1 MSAQKLIIVIGATGA
16 QGQAVVDALLAPEA
30 HGLASPYAVRAL
42 TRDPTTK
49 QALDLAARGVEC
61 MKGSFEDLDSV
72 ALALNGAYGVWVNT
86 DGFTVGEIKRR
97 RNLRMMALNSKSRQ
111 NWPPTFGRTEV
122 DTRDFSAAHLLG
134 EMKEIYIGMRIF
146 ETAKQAHGLRHYV
159 YSSLPYV
166 SKATGFDPDYKVDH
180 MDAKARVADWLRAQ
194 PSVASDDALSWS
206 IVTTGPYMELLMG
219 GLFDP
224 LNVRADGTVVFA
236 TPVAGGQIPMI
247 ALKDLGWWA
256 RYTFDHRAKT
266 SGQDL
271 NVTSASDGSTLS
283 NLQTFTKVT
292 GKPAVFKS
300 QSLDEWWRNFD
311 DQIEGPVASDKAR
324 GDGSRTIRDNFS
336 AFWRVLRD
344 DVVQKDMDWILR
356 VHPETYTLERWMR
369 ENNYGGRT
377 GTVLKNAQEGRGKWG
392 LNAEVVKLL

>member
-1 MSAQKLIIVIGATGA
+1 MSAQKLILVIGATGA
-16 QGQAVVDALLAPEA
+16 QGQAVVDALLAPDA
-30 HGLASPYAVRAL
+30 RGNTSPYAVRAL

-49 QALDLAARGVEC
+49 QALELAARGVEC
-61 MKGSFEDLDSV
+61 VKGSFEDLDSV
-72 ALALNGAYGVWVNT
+72 ALALDGAYGVWVNT
-86 DGFTVGEIKRR
+86 DGFTVGE
-97 RNLRMMALNSKSRQ
+97 
-111 NWPPTFGRTEV
+111 
-122 DTRDFSAAHLLG
+122 
-134 EMKEIYIGMRIF
+134 MKEIYIGIRIF
-146 ETAKQAHGLRHYV
+146 ETAKQTHALRHYV

-166 SKATGFDPDYKVDH
+166 SKTTGFNPDYKVDH

-236 TPVAGGQIPMI
+236 APVAGGQIPMI

-256 RYTFDHRAKT
+256 RYTFDHRAET
-266 SGQDL
+266 SGQEL
-271 NVTSASDGSTLS
+271 NVTSERVGWEYLVE
-283 NLQTFTKVT
+283 TFTKVT
-292 GKPAVFKS
+292 GKPAVFKP

-311 DQIEGPVASDKAR
+311 EQIDGPVASDKAR

-344 DVVQKDMDWILR
+344 DVVQKDLDWILR

>member
-1 MSAQKLIIVIGATGA
+1 MSAQKLILVIGATGA
-16 QGQAVVDALLAPEA
+16 QGQAVVDALLAPDSQ
-30 HGLASPYAVRAL
+30 GNVSPYAVRAL

-49 QALDLAARGVEC
+49 QALALAARGVEC
-61 MKGSFEDLDSV
+61 VKGSFEDLESV
-72 ALALNGAYGVWVNT
+72 ALALDGAYGVWVNT
-86 DGFTVGEIKRR
+86 DGFTV
-97 RNLRMMALNSKSRQ
+97 
-111 NWPPTFGRTEV
+111 
-122 DTRDFSAAHLLG
+122 G

-146 ETAKQAHGLRHYV
+146 ETAKQAHALRHYV

-166 SKATGFDPDYKVDH
+166 SKTTGFNPDYKVDH

-194 PSVASDDALSWS
+194 PSVASDHTLSWS

-236 TPVAGGQIPMI
+236 APVASGQIPMI

-256 RYTFDHRAKT
+256 RYTFDHRVET
-266 SGQDL
+266 SGQEL
-271 NVTSASDGSTLS
+271 NVTSERVGWEYLVE
-283 NLQTFTKVT
+283 TFTKVT
-292 GKPAVFKS
+292 GKPAVFKP

-311 DQIEGPVASDKAR
+311 DQIDGPVASDKAR

-344 DVVQKDMDWILR
+344 DVVQKDLDWIRR